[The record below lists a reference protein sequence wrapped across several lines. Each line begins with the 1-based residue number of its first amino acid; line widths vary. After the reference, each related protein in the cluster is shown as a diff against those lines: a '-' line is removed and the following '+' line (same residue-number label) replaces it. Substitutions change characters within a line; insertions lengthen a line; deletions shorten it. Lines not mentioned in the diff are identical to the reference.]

1 MSNRYVWSRYG
12 LASVVDYSQSYESN
26 LTHATVIDIAAS
38 DTFWQYHADW
48 PNDTITGGPVYIY
61 SGDNV
66 SISNG
71 RFVISNAE
79 LCTVVNNSAI
89 PSSGFRFAEEVNA
102 DSIARYVGFSK
113 SPTNSFDAVY
123 YAHGSN
129 PGAFSDNYCWLALK
143 EGHENLTDSTFRIY
157 FDVNSGY
164 DELSSGGFRR
174 VVGKGTANG
183 TVSNSASSTYP
194 QDGISGNYWYTYQ
207 GQDVIDATAV
217 GYSNQAPMGGQPI
230 TINVTPR
237 TPTYGGTIRYTY
249 QVQISGGAWTTIS
262 SNNTATSL
270 QYTIPAGTTSFAAR
284 VRASDTWGF
293 SSSDYTTGATL
304 SVTNNLPPSA
314 PGSISFGEPVAG
326 DACTITW
333 GAATDSDGT
342 VTGYELER
350 NVDGG
355 DSWTQIYSGSALSYE
370 DNVDP
375 DWATVN
381 YRVRAV
387 DNDGDKGA
395 YATGSAQAV
404 NDGWL
409 FFSGPDEAMGTKSA
423 PFDFAFAI
431 NSTPAGAQSIDVHV
445 YLDDDEVYSSTLDAA
460 EQVSVHVDMRPMRSG
475 EHVIVV
481 TAECG
486 ELLGVNKVCTFSV
499 PEFALPEGGYI
510 LQLRDDDGVP
520 IFPQTLISGVRGAGG
535 QSAAG
540 ILEQSYYS
548 TYIGTGTSGQGNPC
562 QTRLAFHPSL
572 MIIQA
577 SGNSAAAIGYWVR
590 TAAEDA
596 QDQGNMVVY
605 NGTTQTLIPVRWDE
619 ETMTISYYGNSAAE
633 QLNASGVV
641 YGIRIL

>member
-1 MSNRYVWSRYG
+1 MSNRYVWNIYS
-12 LASVVDYSQSYESN
+12 LAFTEELDGPQNYSMTASFLGVDEPVFVRQAADAHISWSLQDPTVGNYN
-26 LTHATVIDIAAS
+26 LL
-38 DTFWQYHADW
+38 
-48 PNDTITGGPVYIY
+48 TGGDEYTEEATISIEPNYY
-61 SGDNV
+61 YQLAYNSGRTSCYKAGSNGATAHLSFRSSGSNRRSCTLAADNV
-66 SISNG
+66 
-71 RFVISNAE
+71 
-79 LCTVVNNSAI
+79 
-89 PSSGFRFAEEVNA
+89 
-102 DSIARYVGFSK
+102 
-113 SPTNSFDAVY
+113 Y
-123 YAHGSN
+123 Y
-129 PGAFSDNYCWLALK
+129 PLP
-143 EGHENLTDSTFRIY
+143 
-157 FDVNSGY
+157 
-164 DELSSGGFRR
+164 RR
-174 VVGKGTANG
+174 TKGTAAG

-207 GQDVIDATAV
+207 GSDVIDATAV

-230 TINVTPR
+230 TINVTPGSGKV
-237 TPTYGGTIRYTY
+237 YGGTVRYTY
-249 QVQISGGAWTTIS
+249 QVQLDNGAWTTIATNS
-262 SNNTATSL
+262 TATS
-270 QYTIPAGTTSFAAR
+270 QEYTIPPGTTVFAAR
-284 VRASDTWGF
+284 VLASDDLGF
-293 SSSDYTTGATL
+293 TSSTYTTGSILA
-304 SVTNNLPPSA
+304 VTNNAPPSA
-314 PGSISFGEPVAG
+314 PASISFTEPVADG
-326 DACTITW
+326 TCTITW
-333 GAATDSDGT
+333 GSATDSDGT
-342 VTGYELER
+342 VSGYELER

-370 DNVDP
+370 DDIDP

-387 DNDGDKGA
+387 DDDGDKGA
-395 YATGSAQAV
+395 YATSTAQAI

-409 FFSGPDEAMGTKSA
+409 YFSGPDEDMGTKSA

-431 NSTPAGAQSIDVHV
+431 NSTPAGAQGIDVHV
-445 YLDDDEVYSSTLDAA
+445 YLDDDDVYSGAPDAA

-486 ELLGVNKVCTFSV
+486 ELLGVNKVCKFAV
-499 PEFALPEGGYI
+499 PEFDLPDGGRI
-510 LQLRDDDGVP
+510 IQLEDSGGP
-520 IFPQTLISGVRGAGG
+520 IFPQTIVSAVKGSGNQSVAGV
-535 QSAAG
+535 
-540 ILEQSYYS
+540 LEQSYYS

-605 NGTTQTLIPVRWDE
+605 NGTTQTLVPVRWDE

>member
-1 MSNRYVWSRYG
+1 MSNRYVWARNNLG
-12 LASVVDYSQSYESN
+12 VVTDYSDGNSGAGNTHDAISVSESDIDASYGDTFYVYS
-26 LTHATVIDIAAS
+26 AAS
-38 DTFWQYHADW
+38 YHVSGNKFVLDS
-48 PNDTITGGPVYIY
+48 PEMKSIRVSYSVNETIYREENTT
-61 SGDNV
+61 D
-66 SISNG
+66 IS
-71 RFVISNAE
+71 RIFA
-79 LCTVVNNSAI
+79 L
-89 PSSGFRFAEEVNA
+89 SS
-102 DSIARYVGFSK
+102 
-113 SPTNSFDAVY
+113 SPASSFDAVY
-123 YAHGSN
+123 TVSGSSNSAGVMDIDLYARNYAQDLTFQVHMALGTTYGS
-129 PGAFSDNYCWLALK
+129 A
-143 EGHENLTDSTFRIY
+143 
-157 FDVNSGY
+157 SG
-164 DELSSGGFRR
+164 SRR

-207 GQDVIDATAV
+207 GSDSIDAAAV

-230 TINVTPR
+230 TINVTPT

-249 QVQISGGAWTTIS
+249 QVQLDGRAWTPIAT
-262 SNNTATSL
+262 NVTATSR
-270 QYTIPAGTTSFAAR
+270 QYTIPAGTNSFAAR
-284 VRASDTWGF
+284 VLASDTWGF
-293 SSSDYTTGATL
+293 SSSDYTTGTTL
-304 SVTNNLPPSA
+304 SVTNNLPPTA
-314 PGSISFGEPVAG
+314 PASISFGEPVAG

-387 DNDGDKGA
+387 DDDGDKGA

>member
-1 MSNRYVWSRYG
+1 MSNRYVWEKSNINYSFYQSSRVNYPYYLEQWYSSNAAQRVVTVKQATDETSLVPG
-12 LASVVDYSQSYESN
+12 DTWVDNVNGYVSITLADSTQQISEGTLSIAANKYFQLSAWTAGRTYQAGSSGATIQISQVVDADG
-26 LTHATVIDIAAS
+26 LPGVRTTVTRGS
-38 DTFWQYHADW
+38 
-48 PNDTITGGPVYIY
+48 VYI
-61 SGDNV
+61 V
-66 SISNG
+66 S
-71 RFVISNAE
+71 
-79 LCTVVNNSAI
+79 C
-89 PSSGFRFAEEVNA
+89 
-102 DSIARYVGFSK
+102 ARS
-113 SPTNSFDAVY
+113 
-123 YAHGSN
+123 
-129 PGAFSDNYCWLALK
+129 
-143 EGHENLTDSTFRIY
+143 
-157 FDVNSGY
+157 
-164 DELSSGGFRR
+164 
-174 VVGKGTANG
+174 KGTAVA
-183 TVSNSASSTYP
+183 TLSNAASSTYP
-194 QDGISGNYWYTYQ
+194 QDGVSGNYWYTLQ
-207 GQDVIDATAV
+207 GSDNIDAASV

-230 TINVTPR
+230 TINVTPGSEKV
-237 TPTYGGTIRYTY
+237 YSGTVRYTY
-249 QVQISGGAWTTIS
+249 QVQLDNGSWTTIATNS
-262 SNNTATSL
+262 TATS
-270 QYTIPAGTTSFAAR
+270 QSYTIPAGTTSFAAR
-284 VRASDTWGF
+284 VLASDDLGF

-304 SVTNNLPPSA
+304 SVTNNVPPSA
-314 PGSISFGEPVAG
+314 PASISFTEPVAG
-326 DACTITW
+326 DTCTITW
-333 GAATDSDGT
+333 GAASDSDGT

-387 DNDGDKGA
+387 DDDGDKGA
-395 YATGSAQAV
+395 YATGTAQAS

-409 FFSGPDEAMGTKSA
+409 YFSGPDENMGAQGA
-423 PFDFAFAI
+423 PFDFTFAI
-431 NSTPAGAQSIDVHV
+431 NSTPDGAQGIDVHV
-445 YLDDDEVYSSTLDAA
+445 YLDDDEVYSGTPDAA

-475 EHVIVV
+475 EHVIVT

-486 ELLGVNKVCTFSV
+486 ELLGVSKVCKFSV
-499 PEFALPEGGYI
+499 PEFALPDGGSVI
-510 LQLRDDDGVP
+510 QLEDSDGKP
-520 IFPQTLISGVRGAGG
+520 IFPQTIVSAVKGSGDQSVAGV
-535 QSAAG
+535 
-540 ILEQSYYS
+540 LEQSYYS

>member
-1 MSNRYVWSRYG
+1 MSTRFVWNRNAVNYEYAQHGDAQYSGSQYFPGGFPVEILVADSPEDIGLSFNSNNVAVPSTIRNPSEVIAVNDFDWERYFPANTPVACRG
-12 LASVVDYSQSYESN
+12 DDKVFFKPNSQ
-26 LTHATVIDIAAS
+26 LL
-38 DTFWQYHADW
+38 
-48 PNDTITGGPVYIY
+48 VYI
-61 SGDNV
+61 SQ
-66 SISNG
+66 ISDDPV
-71 RFVISNAE
+71 FCV
-79 LCTVVNNSAI
+79 
-89 PSSGFRFAEEVNA
+89 SSGRQLEVHAE
-102 DSIARYVGFSK
+102 SGSYIA
-113 SPTNSFDAVY
+113 
-123 YAHGSN
+123 
-129 PGAFSDNYCWLALK
+129 
-143 EGHENLTDSTFRIY
+143 
-157 FDVNSGY
+157 
-164 DELSSGGFRR
+164 
-174 VVGKGTANG
+174 
-183 TVSNSASSTYP
+183 TVSNASASTYP
-194 QDGISGNYWYTYQ
+194 QDGVSGNYWYELQ
-207 GQDVIDATAV
+207 GSDNIDAAAV

-230 TINVTPR
+230 TINVTAG
-237 TPTYGGTIRYTY
+237 TGKVYGGTVRYTY
-249 QVQISGGAWTTIS
+249 QVQLDNGSWQTIAT
-262 SNNTATSL
+262 NIEATS
-270 QYTIPAGTTSFAAR
+270 QEYTIPAGTTAFAAR
-284 VRASDTWGF
+284 VLASDELGF

-304 SVTNNLPPSA
+304 SVTNNVPPSA
-314 PGSISFGEPVAG
+314 PASISFTEPVAG
-326 DACTITW
+326 GTCTITW
-333 GAATDSDGT
+333 GAASDSDGT

-387 DNDGDKGA
+387 DDDGDKGT
-395 YATGSAQAV
+395 YATSTAQAI

-409 FFSGPDEAMGTKSA
+409 YFSGPDEDMGTKSA

-431 NSTPAGAQSIDVHV
+431 NSTPAGAQGIDAHV
-445 YLDDDEVYSSTLDAA
+445 YLDDDEVYSGTPDAA

-486 ELLGVNKVCTFSV
+486 ELLGVNKVCKFAV
-499 PEFALPEGGYI
+499 PEFELPDGGRI
-510 LQLRDDDGVP
+510 IQLEDSGGP
-520 IFPQTLISGVRGAGG
+520 IFPQTIVSAVKGSGG
-535 QSAAG
+535 QSVAG
-540 ILEQSYYS
+540 VLEQSYYS

-619 ETMTISYYGNSAAE
+619 DTMTISYYGNSAAE

>member
-1 MSNRYVWSRYG
+1 MSTRYVWEKSNYELINAGTITSTDVILSWDEDNTSPTIYYSKKAEKSGNQIVLAGTIKNEKITKAGPDEYPSDFSGSGYAYITLYGNKYPEQGLYYGTLLFRRYG
-12 LASVVDYSQSYESN
+12 VGPWVSLSPTRYT
-26 LTHATVIDIAAS
+26 LTH
-38 DTFWQYHADW
+38 
-48 PNDTITGGPVYIY
+48 Y
-61 SGDNV
+61 SGY
-66 SISNG
+66 G
-71 RFVISNAE
+71 K
-79 LCTVVNNSAI
+79 T
-89 PSSGFRFAEEVNA
+89 
-102 DSIARYVGFSK
+102 SK
-113 SPTNSFDAVY
+113 
-123 YAHGSN
+123 
-129 PGAFSDNYCWLALK
+129 
-143 EGHENLTDSTFRIY
+143 I
-157 FDVNSGY
+157 
-164 DELSSGGFRR
+164 
-174 VVGKGTANG
+174 G
-183 TVSNSASSTYP
+183 TVSNASSSTYP
-194 QDGISGNYWYTYQ
+194 QDGVSGNYWYELQ
-207 GQDVIDATAV
+207 GSDNIDAAAV

-230 TINVTPR
+230 TINVTAG
-237 TPTYGGTIRYTY
+237 TGKVYGGNVRYTY
-249 QVQISGGAWTTIS
+249 QVQLNGGSWQTIATNS
-262 SNNTATSL
+262 TALS
-270 QYTIPAGTTSFAAR
+270 QSYTIPAGTTSFAAR
-284 VRASDTWGF
+284 VQASDDLGF
-293 SSSDYTTGATL
+293 TSSTYTTGTTL
-304 SVTNNLPPSA
+304 TVTNNVPPTA
-314 PGSISFGEPVAG
+314 PSGISFTEPVAG
-326 DACTITW
+326 STCDITW

-387 DNDGDKGA
+387 DDDGDKGA
-395 YATGSAQAV
+395 YATGAAQAV

-409 FFSGPDEAMGTKSA
+409 YFSGPDEYMGAKSS

-431 NSTPAGAQSIDVHV
+431 NSTPAGAQGVDVHV
-445 YLDDDEVYSSTLDAA
+445 YLDDDEVYSGTPNAG

-475 EHVIVV
+475 EHVIVT

-486 ELLGVNKVCTFSV
+486 ELLGLNKVCKFTV
-499 PEFALPEGGYI
+499 PEFALPDGGYI
-510 LQLRDDDGVP
+510 LQLRDSDGVP
-520 IFPQTLISGVRGAGG
+520 IFPHTLVSAVKGAGN
-535 QSAAG
+535 QSVAG

-548 TYIGTGTSGQGNPC
+548 TYVGTGTSGQGNPC

-590 TAAEDA
+590 TAAEDS

>member
-1 MSNRYVWSRYG
+1 MANRYVWDRYNYQLNTLRTINSPG
-12 LASVVDYSQSYESN
+12 SLGDMTTNGMSVFFSGSIGVGNNNEITLLGAQVDSYPVFSGSTYIGGPYFYVEVADAAHTRLPGRGVYHTDGCTVRFDSSGIRYELRLTDGAVIQYDKYVKGNTKYASV
-26 LTHATVIDIAAS
+26 
-38 DTFWQYHADW
+38 
-48 PNDTITGGPVYIY
+48 
-61 SGDNV
+61 
-66 SISNG
+66 
-71 RFVISNAE
+71 SNA
-79 LCTVVNNSAI
+79 S
-89 PSSGFRFAEEVNA
+89 NA
-102 DSIARYVGFSK
+102 
-113 SPTNSFDAVY
+113 
-123 YAHGSN
+123 
-129 PGAFSDNYCWLALK
+129 
-143 EGHENLTDSTFRIY
+143 
-157 FDVNSGY
+157 
-164 DELSSGGFRR
+164 
-174 VVGKGTANG
+174 
-183 TVSNSASSTYP
+183 TYP
-194 QDGISGNYWYTYQ
+194 QDGVSGNYWYELQ
-207 GQDVIDATAV
+207 GSDNIDAASV

-230 TINVTPR
+230 TINVTPGSGKV
-237 TPTYGGTIRYTY
+237 YGGTVRYTY
-249 QVQISGGAWTTIS
+249 QVQLDNGSWQTIAT
-262 SNNTATSL
+262 NIEATS
-270 QYTIPAGTTSFAAR
+270 QEYTIPAGTTAFAAR
-284 VRASDTWGF
+284 VLASDELGF

-304 SVTNNLPPSA
+304 SVTNNVLPSA
-314 PGSISFGEPVAG
+314 PASISFTEPVAG
-326 DACTITW
+326 GTCTITW
-333 GAATDSDGT
+333 GAASDSDGT

-370 DNVDP
+370 DDIDP

-387 DNDGDKGA
+387 DDDGDKGT
-395 YATGSAQAV
+395 YATSTAQAI

-409 FFSGPDEAMGTKSA
+409 YFSGPDEDMGTKSA

-431 NSTPAGAQSIDVHV
+431 NSTPAGAQGIDAHV
-445 YLDDDEVYSSTLDAA
+445 YLDDDEVYSGTPDAA

-475 EHVIVV
+475 EHAIVV

-486 ELLGVNKVCTFSV
+486 ELLGVNKVCKFAV
-499 PEFALPEGGYI
+499 PEFELPDGGRI
-510 LQLRDDDGVP
+510 IQLEDSGGP
-520 IFPQTLISGVRGAGG
+520 IFPQTIVSAVKGSGG
-535 QSAAG
+535 QSVAG
-540 ILEQSYYS
+540 VLEQSYYS

-619 ETMTISYYGNSAAE
+619 DTMTISYYGNSAAE

>member
-1 MSNRYVWSRYG
+1 MTVLY
-12 LASVVDYSQSYESN
+12 
-26 LTHATVIDIAAS
+26 ATRACKIV
-38 DTFWQYHADW
+38 
-48 PNDTITGGPVYIY
+48 G
-61 SGDNV
+61 
-66 SISNG
+66 
-71 RFVISNAE
+71 E
-79 LCTVVNNSAI
+79 L
-89 PSSGFRFAEEVNA
+89 
-102 DSIARYVGFSK
+102 
-113 SPTNSFDAVY
+113 
-123 YAHGSN
+123 YA
-129 PGAFSDNYCWLALK
+129 
-143 EGHENLTDSTFRIY
+143 
-157 FDVNSGY
+157 NSGNVEIDASAAQIAY
-164 DELSSGGFRR
+164 
-174 VVGKGTANG
+174 VQAGKGPDNLG
-183 TVSNSASSTYP
+183 TVSNAASSTYP
-194 QDGISGNYWYTYQ
+194 QDGVSGNYWYELQ
-207 GQDVIDATAV
+207 GSDNIDAASV
-217 GYSNQAPMGGQPI
+217 AYSNQAPMGGQPI
-230 TINVTPR
+230 TISVTPG
-237 TPTYGGTIRYTY
+237 TGKVYGGTVRYTY
-249 QVQISGGAWTTIS
+249 QVQLDNGSWQTIAT
-262 SNNTATSL
+262 NIEATS
-270 QYTIPAGTTSFAAR
+270 QEYTIPAGTTAFAAR
-284 VRASDTWGF
+284 VLASDELGF

-304 SVTNNLPPSA
+304 SVTNNVPPSA
-314 PGSISFGEPVAG
+314 PASISFTEPVAG
-326 DACTITW
+326 GTCTITW
-333 GAATDSDGT
+333 GAASDSDGT

-387 DNDGDKGA
+387 DDDGDKGT
-395 YATGSAQAV
+395 YATSTAQAI

-409 FFSGPDEAMGTKSA
+409 YFSGPDEDMGTKSA

-431 NSTPAGAQSIDVHV
+431 NSTPAGAQGIDAHV
-445 YLDDDEVYSSTLDAA
+445 YLDDDEVYSGTPDAA

-486 ELLGVNKVCTFSV
+486 ELLGVNKVCKFAV
-499 PEFALPEGGYI
+499 PEFELPDGGRI
-510 LQLRDDDGVP
+510 IQLEDSGGP
-520 IFPQTLISGVRGAGG
+520 IFPQTIVSAVKGSGG
-535 QSAAG
+535 QSVAG
-540 ILEQSYYS
+540 VLEQSYYS

-619 ETMTISYYGNSAAE
+619 DTMTISYYGNSAAE

>member
-1 MSNRYVWSRYG
+1 MSTRFVWNRNAVNYEYAQHGDAQYSGSQYFPGGFPVEILVADSPEDIGLSFNSNNVAVPSTIRNPSEVIAVNDFDWERYFPANTPVACRG
-12 LASVVDYSQSYESN
+12 DDKVFFKPNSQ
-26 LTHATVIDIAAS
+26 LL
-38 DTFWQYHADW
+38 
-48 PNDTITGGPVYIY
+48 VYI
-61 SGDNV
+61 SQ
-66 SISNG
+66 ISDDPV
-71 RFVISNAE
+71 FCV
-79 LCTVVNNSAI
+79 
-89 PSSGFRFAEEVNA
+89 SSGRQLEVHAE
-102 DSIARYVGFSK
+102 SGSYIA
-113 SPTNSFDAVY
+113 
-123 YAHGSN
+123 
-129 PGAFSDNYCWLALK
+129 
-143 EGHENLTDSTFRIY
+143 
-157 FDVNSGY
+157 
-164 DELSSGGFRR
+164 
-174 VVGKGTANG
+174 
-183 TVSNSASSTYP
+183 TVSNAASSTYP
-194 QDGISGNYWYTYQ
+194 QDGVSGNYWYELQ
-207 GQDVIDATAV
+207 GSDNIDAAAV

-230 TINVTPR
+230 TINVTAG
-237 TPTYGGTIRYTY
+237 TGKVYGGNVRYTY
-249 QVQISGGAWTTIS
+249 QVQLNGGSWQTIATNS
-262 SNNTATSL
+262 TALS
-270 QYTIPAGTTSFAAR
+270 QSYTIPAGTTSFAAR
-284 VRASDTWGF
+284 VQASDDLGF
-293 SSSDYTTGATL
+293 TSSTYTTGTTL
-304 SVTNNLPPSA
+304 TVTNNVPPTA
-314 PGSISFGEPVAG
+314 PSGISFTEPVAG
-326 DACTITW
+326 STCDITW

-387 DNDGDKGA
+387 DDDGDAGA
-395 YATGSAQAV
+395 YATGTAQAI

-409 FFSGPDEAMGTKSA
+409 YFSGPDEDMGAQGA
-423 PFDFAFAI
+423 PFDFTFAI
-431 NSTPAGAQSIDVHV
+431 NSTPAGAQGIDVHV
-445 YLDDDEVYSSTLDAA
+445 YLDDDEIYSGTPDAA

-475 EHVIVV
+475 KHVIVT

-486 ELLGVNKVCTFSV
+486 ELLGVNKVCKFTV
-499 PEFALPEGGYI
+499 PEFELPEGGRI
-510 LQLRDDDGVP
+510 EQLRNSDGMP

-535 QSAAG
+535 QSVAG
-540 ILEQSYYS
+540 VLEQSYYS
-548 TYIGTGTSGQGNPC
+548 TYVGTGTSGQGNPC

-590 TAAEDA
+590 TADEDA

>member
-1 MSNRYVWSRYG
+1 MSTRYVWNRFSMSVSYSTG
-12 LASVVDYSQSYESN
+12 DGWEGIDTLNFADASGTITIKTASNPSNIRASFSGDSLETSNISIINAESSQT
-26 LTHATVIDIAAS
+26 LHVGDDIDINA
-38 DTFWQYHADW
+38 
-48 PNDTITGGPVYIY
+48 DTIFEIYNSYGAKIRTGIQDETVKY
-61 SGDNV
+61 S
-66 SISNG
+66 
-71 RFVISNAE
+71 
-79 LCTVVNNSAI
+79 
-89 PSSGFRFAEEVNA
+89 
-102 DSIARYVGFSK
+102 
-113 SPTNSFDAVY
+113 
-123 YAHGSN
+123 
-129 PGAFSDNYCWLALK
+129 
-143 EGHENLTDSTFRIY
+143 Y
-157 FDVNSGY
+157 F
-164 DELSSGGFRR
+164 E
-174 VVGKGTANG
+174 KGTIHYYPAFKTYYPKATRSKGSRNG
-183 TVSNSASSTYP
+183 TVSNAASSTYP
-194 QDGISGNYWYTYQ
+194 QDGVSGNYWYTLQ
-207 GQDVIDATAV
+207 GSDNIDAASV

-230 TINVTPR
+230 TINVTPGSEKV
-237 TPTYGGTIRYTY
+237 YSGTVRYTY
-249 QVQISGGAWTTIS
+249 QVQLDNGSWTTIATNS
-262 SNNTATSL
+262 TATS
-270 QYTIPAGTTSFAAR
+270 QSYTIPAGTTSFAAR
-284 VRASDTWGF
+284 VLASDDLGF

-304 SVTNNLPPSA
+304 SVTNNVPPSA
-314 PGSISFGEPVAG
+314 PASISFTEPVAG
-326 DACTITW
+326 DTCTITW
-333 GAATDSDGT
+333 GAASDSDGT

-387 DNDGDKGA
+387 DDDGDKGA
-395 YATGSAQAV
+395 YATGTAQAS

-409 FFSGPDEAMGTKSA
+409 YFSGPDENMGAQGA
-423 PFDFAFAI
+423 PFDFTFAI
-431 NSTPAGAQSIDVHV
+431 NSTPDGAQGIDVHV
-445 YLDDDEVYSSTLDAA
+445 YLDDDEVYSGTPDAA

-475 EHVIVV
+475 EHVIVT

-486 ELLGVNKVCTFSV
+486 ELLGVNKVCKFSV
-499 PEFALPEGGYI
+499 PEFALPDGGSVI
-510 LQLRDDDGVP
+510 QLEDSDGKP
-520 IFPQTLISGVRGAGG
+520 IFPQTIVSAVKGSGDQSVAGV
-535 QSAAG
+535 
-540 ILEQSYYS
+540 LEQSYYS

-641 YGIRIL
+641 YGIRSL

>member
-1 MSNRYVWSRYG
+1 MSTRYVWNRFSMSVSYSTG
-12 LASVVDYSQSYESN
+12 DGWEGIDTLNFADASGTITIKTASNPSNIRASFSGDSLETSNISIINAESSQT
-26 LTHATVIDIAAS
+26 LHVGDDIDINA
-38 DTFWQYHADW
+38 
-48 PNDTITGGPVYIY
+48 DTIFEIYNSYGAKIRTGIQDETVKY
-61 SGDNV
+61 S
-66 SISNG
+66 
-71 RFVISNAE
+71 
-79 LCTVVNNSAI
+79 
-89 PSSGFRFAEEVNA
+89 
-102 DSIARYVGFSK
+102 
-113 SPTNSFDAVY
+113 
-123 YAHGSN
+123 
-129 PGAFSDNYCWLALK
+129 
-143 EGHENLTDSTFRIY
+143 Y
-157 FDVNSGY
+157 F
-164 DELSSGGFRR
+164 E
-174 VVGKGTANG
+174 KGTIHYYPAFKTYYPKATRSKGSRNG
-183 TVSNSASSTYP
+183 TVSNAASSTYP
-194 QDGISGNYWYTYQ
+194 QDGVSGNYWYTLQ
-207 GQDVIDATAV
+207 GSDNIDAASV

-230 TINVTPR
+230 TINVTPGSEKV
-237 TPTYGGTIRYTY
+237 YSGTVRYTY
-249 QVQISGGAWTTIS
+249 QVQLDNGSWTTIATNS
-262 SNNTATSL
+262 TATS
-270 QYTIPAGTTSFAAR
+270 QSYTIPAGTTSFAAR
-284 VRASDTWGF
+284 VLASDDLGF

-304 SVTNNLPPSA
+304 SVTNNVPPSA
-314 PGSISFGEPVAG
+314 PASISFTEPVAG
-326 DACTITW
+326 GTCTITW
-333 GAATDSDGT
+333 GAASDSDGT

-387 DNDGDKGA
+387 DDDGDKGT
-395 YATGSAQAV
+395 YATSTAQAI

-409 FFSGPDEAMGTKSA
+409 YFSGPDEDMGTKSA

-431 NSTPAGAQSIDVHV
+431 NSTPAGAQGIDAHV
-445 YLDDDEVYSSTLDAA
+445 YLDDDEVYSGTPDAA

-486 ELLGVNKVCTFSV
+486 ELLGVNKVCKFAV
-499 PEFALPEGGYI
+499 PEFELPDGGRI
-510 LQLRDDDGVP
+510 IQLEDSGGP
-520 IFPQTLISGVRGAGG
+520 IFPQTIVSAVKGSGG
-535 QSAAG
+535 QSVAG
-540 ILEQSYYS
+540 VLEQSYYS

-619 ETMTISYYGNSAAE
+619 DTMTISYYGNSAAE

>member
-1 MSNRYVWSRYG
+1 MSTRYVWSRYS
-12 LASVVDYSQSYESN
+12 LSAVVLSTVSRPDYSNNLHLYVEKENQTWSYRYEGIGLVTLQENVYVRWGNGYSFSN
-26 LTHATVIDIAAS
+26 GKFKINNSELVTAYRNQPGAGICE
-38 DTFWQYHADW
+38 
-48 PNDTITGGPVYIY
+48 
-61 SGDNV
+61 GDNGDDYYLGISTSQDNSYDYLYRINAEWPSGSG
-66 SISNG
+66 SISLG
-71 RFVISNAE
+71 AQASSTVAE
-79 LCTVVNNSAI
+79 RRARITANDCESGTGNS
-89 PSSGFRFAEEVNA
+89 
-102 DSIARYVGFSK
+102 YK
-113 SPTNSFDAVY
+113 
-123 YAHGSN
+123 
-129 PGAFSDNYCWLALK
+129 
-143 EGHENLTDSTFRIY
+143 
-157 FDVNSGY
+157 
-164 DELSSGGFRR
+164 
-174 VVGKGTANG
+174 VGKGSYSTA
-183 TVSNSASSTYP
+183 VSNAASSTYP
-194 QDGISGNYWYTYQ
+194 QDGVSGNYWYELQ
-207 GQDVIDATAV
+207 GSDNIDAAAV

-230 TINVTPR
+230 TINVTAG
-237 TPTYGGTIRYTY
+237 TGKVYGGTVRYTY
-249 QVQISGGAWTTIS
+249 QVQLDNGSWQTIAT
-262 SNNTATSL
+262 NIEATS
-270 QYTIPAGTTSFAAR
+270 QEYTIPAGTTAFAAR
-284 VRASDTWGF
+284 VLASDELGF
-293 SSSDYTTGATL
+293 SSSNYTTGATL
-304 SVTNNLPPSA
+304 SVTNNVPPSA
-314 PGSISFGEPVAG
+314 PASISFTEPVAG
-326 DACTITW
+326 GTCTITW
-333 GAATDSDGT
+333 GAASDSDGT

-370 DNVDP
+370 DDIDP

-387 DNDGDKGA
+387 DDDGDKGT
-395 YATGSAQAV
+395 YATSTAQAI

-409 FFSGPDEAMGTKSA
+409 YFSGPDEDMGTKSA

-431 NSTPAGAQSIDVHV
+431 NSTPAGAQGIDAHV
-445 YLDDDEVYSSTLDAA
+445 YLDDDEVYSGTPDAA

-486 ELLGVNKVCTFSV
+486 ELLGVNKVCKFAV
-499 PEFALPEGGYI
+499 PEFELPDGGRI
-510 LQLRDDDGVP
+510 IQLEDSGGP
-520 IFPQTLISGVRGAGG
+520 IFPQTIVSAVKGSGG
-535 QSAAG
+535 QSVAG
-540 ILEQSYYS
+540 VLEQSYYS

-619 ETMTISYYGNSAAE
+619 DTMTISYYGNSAAE